1 MSDPATPDVEMAD
14 SWWEHRADAFGA
26 WAEQIDP
33 ADLEPAD
40 TGALQAIARLTDLR
54 REIETAIL
62 EAVQH
67 ARQQSRTW
75 AEIGAMLGVTR
86 QAAQHKYAPALA
98 SLQSETSTQ
107 QEDQSTASDS
117 QERIGLPDPSL
128 RQGRSRSER
137 DGLASPSA

>member
-67 ARQQSRTW
+67 ARQQRRTW

-107 QEDQSTASDS
+107 QKIS
-117 QERIGLPDPSL
+117 RRLPTRRSGSAFLILLFGKAAPVPS
-128 RQGRSRSER
+128 EP
-137 DGLASPSA
+137 D

>member
-14 SWWEHRADAFGA
+14 SWWEQRADAFGA

-54 REIETAIL
+54 KEVDTAIL
-62 EAVQH
+62 EAVRE
-67 ARQQSRTW
+67 ARQQRRTW

-98 SLQSETSTQ
+98 RTQSETSTQ
-107 QEDQSTASDS
+107 RKDDPTVSDS
-117 QERIGLPDPSL
+117 YD
-128 RQGRSRSER
+128 RQPASRAHNLTR
-137 DGLASPSA
+137 TDN

>member
-67 ARQQSRTW
+67 ARQQRRTW

-98 SLQSETSTQ
+98 RLGAGHRHHHTLHPHRPPPPHLDRRGQ
-107 QEDQSTASDS
+107 A
-117 QERIGLPDPSL
+117 
-128 RQGRSRSER
+128 
-137 DGLASPSA
+137 DGSAV